1 MAKIYLGKENTAR
14 TISNLISGTKS
25 LLSKIH
31 ICREDTLTDIKTA
44 IGNDTDIANASG
56 SVFSRLNYISENINS
71 GGSNT
76 LRSPKSIHVL
86 VNNGQSVQGK
96 GKFFGTCRGDRLD
109 GGVTVDGQRIYITGS
124 DTGYE
129 SKYIYFEGE
138 FNNSVRLNYTIN
150 SSTSSSY
157 HGSIVAVVYEEA

>member
-44 IGNDTDIANASG
+44 IGNDTDTANASG

-86 VNNGQSVQGK
+86 VNKDQSVRGK
-96 GKFFGTCRGDRLD
+96 GKFFGTGLGRRLD
-109 GGVTVDGQRIYITGS
+109 GGFTVDGQRIYITNS
-124 DTGYE
+124 NADYE
-129 SKYIYFEGE
+129 SNYMYIEGE
-138 FNNSVRLNYTIN
+138 FNNEISLNYTLNTSN
-150 SSTSSSY
+150 SY
-157 HGSIVAVVYEEA
+157 GSVVAIVYEEA